1 MDRIIKISLSLF
13 IIILVSFIALIG
25 YTGYVE
31 TAYRSS
37 LSSTYSYTCT
47 LTTDSPLTNLTLF
60 IPIPADPSGNSPII
74 TQMSAHEISGVPLSW
89 KTELYDTGKSTLVK
103 IQVPAL
109 VLPAGTSTQNPFSI
123 TIFTNVTSK
132 ALIDTKNP
140 MKNSPMFHPVQ
151 DPKKTECKD
160 SGTAA
165 GGGQCYTYLTSLF
178 ANYEADPNA
187 AVTFR
192 STLTGKNTWTIFEPK
207 ENEYRTS
214 VYLLMFGEQKGWTPV
229 AGYLE
234 EGIGVYDAPG
244 QTP

>member
-1 MDRIIKISLSLF
+1 MDRIIKITLGLF
-13 IIILVSFIALIG
+13 IIILVSFVALTG

-31 TAYRSS
+31 NAYRST
-37 LSSTYSYTCT
+37 LSSTYTYTCT
-47 LTTDSPLTNLTLF
+47 LTTDSPLTNVTFF

-74 TQMSAHEISGVPLSW
+74 AQMSAHELSGVPDTW

-103 IQVPAL
+103 ITVPEL
-109 VLPAGTSTQNPFSI
+109 VPPDGTSSKNPFSI

-132 ALIDTKNP
+132 ALIDTKDP
-140 MKNSPMFHPVQ
+140 VKNSPMFRPLQ
-151 DPKKTECKD
+151 DLKKTDCKD

-165 GGGQCYTYLTSLF
+165 AGGQCYTYLTSLF

-187 AVTFR
+187 AITFR
-192 STLTGKNTWTIFEPK
+192 STLMGKNTWTIFEPK

-234 EGIGVYDAPG
+234 EGIGLYDAPG
-244 QTP
+244 KNS